1 MLLLISNKIL
11 YNYFYKTYMFHWK
24 EERNIFD
31 LGALKDNEYIIFL
44 NRTSDILG
52 NFQYTE
58 FVIHK
63 NENGSL
69 VLEFEKNISTN
80 KKYHASSIV
89 DTIQTV
95 KQSSAGVIA
104 LPNIIC
110 ENEAIEGSYRDG
122 FKFEFKEVVNI
133 RLVKER
139 FA

>member
-1 MLLLISNKIL
+1 
-11 YNYFYKTYMFHWK
+11 MFCRK
-24 EERNIFD
+24 EERSIFD

-44 NRTSDILG
+44 NKTSDILG

-63 NENGSL
+63 NENGRL

>member
-1 MLLLISNKIL
+1 
-11 YNYFYKTYMFHWK
+11 MFCWK
-24 EERNIFD
+24 EERSIFD

-44 NRTSDILG
+44 NKTSDILG

-63 NENGSL
+63 NENGRL